1 MTKLTRR
8 GLLAT
13 GTGAAALALAGGRQS
28 WAQAQKRVRMYWW
41 GSKERADRT
50 IKANQ
55 AYTAANASTAI
66 DGETLGWGDY
76 WPRMATQAAGRNL
89 PDVIQMDYRYI
100 FEYARRGALLPLDDQ
115 LGKLLQIN
123 DFGKDNIDCGRVDG
137 KLYGINLG
145 MNSSTVLYSKD
156 AYAAAGLQ
164 PPTDKT
170 TWKEFAALSA
180 ELTKAAKKDGFFGS
194 ADGGGVEPA
203 FEGWLRMRGKDLY
216 TPDEKLGFNA
226 DDATEWFAMWDE
238 MRKAKACVPADV
250 QALDKLSPESSM
262 LTLGKAAVA
271 FAHSNQLVAYQA
283 LTKEKL
289 GMTMYPNVGPGSK
302 LGHYM
307 KPSMFWS
314 VASTTKNPEDAA
326 KIVNF
331 YVTATDGAKA
341 IGVERGVPASAA
353 TRKAISPDLDELGK
367 AMVDYISFISDKV
380 GALPPPPP
388 KGAGEIQF
396 VLKRINEEV
405 GFGKTKVA
413 DAGKAMVTESASI
426 LARG

>member
-8 GLLAT
+8 GLLAA
-13 GTGAAALALAGGRQS
+13 GSGAAALAVAGGLPAM
-28 WAQAQKRVRMYWW
+28 AQAQKRVRMYWW

-50 IKANQ
+50 LKANQ
-55 AYTAANASTAI
+55 LYTAANAGTAI
-66 DGETLGWGDY
+66 EGETLGWGDY

-100 FEYARRGALLPLDDQ
+100 FEYARRGALLALDEQ
-115 LGKLLQIN
+115 VGKALQIA

-145 MNSSTVLYSKD
+145 MNSSTVLYARD
-156 AYAAAGLQ
+156 LYAQAGLKA
-164 PPTDKT
+164 PTHET
-170 TWKEFAALSA
+170 TWKDFAALSA

-203 FEGWLRMRGKDLY
+203 FEGWLRQRGKNLY
-216 TPDEKLGFNA
+216 TPDEKLGFTA
-226 DDATEWFAMWDE
+226 EDASEWFALWDD
-238 MRKAKACVPADV
+238 MRKSKACVPADV

-262 LTLGKAAVA
+262 LTLGRAAVA

-283 LTKEKL
+283 LNQQKL
-289 GMTMYPNVGPGSK
+289 AMTMYPSAGAGSK
-302 LGHYM
+302 PGQYM

-314 VASTTKNPEDAA
+314 VASTSRNPEDAA

-341 IGVERGVPASAA
+341 IGVERGVPASAG
-353 TRKAISPDLDELGK
+353 TRKAISGDLDELGK
-367 AMVDYISFISDKV
+367 AMSDYISFIADKV